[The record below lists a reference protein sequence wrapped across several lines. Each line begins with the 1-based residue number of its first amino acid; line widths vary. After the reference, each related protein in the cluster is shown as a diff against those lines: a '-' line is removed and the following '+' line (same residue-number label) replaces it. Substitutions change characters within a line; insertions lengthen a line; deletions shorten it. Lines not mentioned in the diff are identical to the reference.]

1 MAAPEPPKEDL
12 PLVRDV
18 PKRGDPG
25 AHGRQRIARISQT
38 IGVAWIGFWW
48 FLAPSGGS
56 ARWIVG
62 AAGGLLIIGAR
73 FWLQTQAPK
82 LLDVTHLDLKLNA
95 SVARRGQRVDVTLTV
110 TEPEKVRGQIDVMVT
125 CVESYA
131 YKVDSDRQGPSR
143 RTGHNTLWKW
153 PQVVQALPSQTVA
166 FDIAKELPFSYEGDY
181 VKYTWKVTA
190 TERVERGLDPTIE
203 LPLRVLP

>member
-1 MAAPEPPKEDL
+1 MTAPQPPEEDL

-73 FWLQTQAPK
+73 AWLNIKAPA
-82 LLDVTHLDLKLNA
+82 LLDVSHLDLRLK
-95 SVARRGQRVDVTLTV
+95 SPVARRGSRVEVELAV
-110 TEPEKVRGQIDVMVT
+110 TEPEKVRGNIDVTVA

-143 RTGHNTLWKW
+143 RTGHNTLWRW
-153 PQVVQALPSQTVA
+153 PQVVQPLPTQTIA
-166 FDIAKELPFSYEGDY
+166 FDIAGELPFSYDGNY
-181 VKYTWKVTA
+181 VKYTWTVTA

>member
-1 MAAPEPPKEDL
+1 VAAPEPPREDL
-12 PLVRDV
+12 PLIRDI

-38 IGVAWIGFWW
+38 IGVLWIGFWW
-48 FLAPSGGS
+48 FLAPSDGD

-73 FWLQTQAPK
+73 FWLHTQAPQ
-82 LLDVTHLDLKLNA
+82 LLDVSHLDLKLK
-95 SVARRGQRVDVTLTV
+95 SDVARRGGRVEVDLAV
-110 TEPEKVRGQIDVMVT
+110 TEPDKVRGQIDIAVT

-153 PQVVQALPSQTVA
+153 PTVVQPLAHQTIA
-166 FDIAKELPFSYEGDY
+166 FDIAKELPFSYDGDY
-181 VKYTWKVTA
+181 VKYTWTVTA
-190 TERVERGLDPTIE
+190 TERVERGLDPTIQ

>member
-1 MAAPEPPKEDL
+1 VTAPQPPQEDL
-12 PLVRDV
+12 PLIRDV
-18 PKRGDPG
+18 PERADPG

-38 IGVAWIGFWW
+38 IGVVWIGFWW
-48 FLAPSGGS
+48 FLAPDSGD

-62 AAGGLLIIGAR
+62 GAGGVLIIGAR
-73 FWLQTQAPK
+73 AWLHMKAPA
-82 LLDVTHLDLKLNA
+82 LLDVSHLDLRLR
-95 SVARRGQRVDVTLTV
+95 SPVARRGSRVEVELAV
-110 TEPEKVRGQIDVMVT
+110 TEPEKVRGAIDVTVT

-143 RTGHNTLWKW
+143 RTGHNMLWKW
-153 PQVVQALPSQTVA
+153 PQVVQPLPTQTIA
-166 FDIAKELPFSYEGDY
+166 FDIAKELPFSYAGDY
-181 VKYTWKVTA
+181 VKYTWTVTA

>member
-1 MAAPEPPKEDL
+1 MTAPQPPKEDL

-73 FWLQTQAPK
+73 AWLNIKAPA
-82 LLDVTHLDLKLNA
+82 LLDVSHLDLRLK
-95 SVARRGQRVDVTLTV
+95 SPVARRGSRVEVELAV
-110 TEPEKVRGQIDVMVT
+110 TEPEKVRGSIDVTVA
-125 CVESYA
+125 CIESYA

-143 RTGHNTLWKW
+143 RTGHNTLWRW
-153 PQVVQALPSQTVA
+153 PQVIQPLPTQTIG
-166 FDIAKELPFSYEGDY
+166 FDIARELPFSYEGDY
-181 VKYTWKVTA
+181 VKYTWTVTA

>member
-1 MAAPEPPKEDL
+1 MTAPEPPREDL
-12 PLVRDV
+12 PLIRDV
-18 PKRGDPG
+18 PKRADPG

-38 IGVAWIGFWW
+38 IGIAWIGFWW

-62 AAGGLLIIGAR
+62 AAGGLLIVGAR
-73 FWLQTQAPK
+73 AWLNMKAPA
-82 LLDVTHLDLKLNA
+82 LLDVSHLELKL
-95 SVARRGQRVDVTLTV
+95 SSPVARRGSRVEVELAV
-110 TEPEKVRGQIDVMVT
+110 PEPEKVRGAIDVTVA

-131 YKVDSDRQGPSR
+131 YRVDSDKHNNR
-143 RTGHNTLWKW
+143 RTGHNTLWKY
-153 PQVVQALPSQTVA
+153 PTVVQPLATQTIA
-166 FDIAKELPFSYEGDY
+166 FDIARELPFSYEGDY
-181 VKYTWKVTA
+181 VKYTWTVTA

>member
-1 MAAPEPPKEDL
+1 MDSKKPDDDL
-12 PLVRDV
+12 PLLREV
-18 PKRGDPG
+18 PRRADPG
-25 AHGRQRIARISQT
+25 AAGRARISKISQT
-38 IGVAWIGFWW
+38 IGVVWIGFWW
-48 FLAPSGGS
+48 FLAPDAGS

-62 AAGGLLIIGAR
+62 AAGGILIIGAR
-73 FWLQTQAPK
+73 FWLHTQAPK
-82 LLDVTHLDLKLNA
+82 LLDVSHLDMKLA
-95 SVARRGQRVDVTLTV
+95 SPVARRGERVEVELAVTQ
-110 TEPEKVRGQIDVMVT
+110 PERVRGQIDVTVT

-131 YKVDSDRQGPSR
+131 YKVDSDRSGPSR

-153 PQVVQALPSQTVA
+153 PTVVQPLPAQTIA
-166 FDIAKELPFSYEGDY
+166 FDLPKETPFSYDGNY

>member
-1 MAAPEPPKEDL
+1 MAAPESPKDDL
-12 PLVRDV
+12 PLIRDV
-18 PKRGDPG
+18 PRRADPG
-25 AHGRQRIARISQT
+25 TAGRRRISNISQT
-38 IGVAWIGFWW
+38 IGVGWIAFWW

-73 FWLQTQAPK
+73 AWLHHQAPQ
-82 LLDVTHLDLKLNA
+82 LLDVSHLELKLKSA
-95 SVARRGQRVDVTLTV
+95 VARRGGRVEVELAV
-110 TEPEKVRGQIDVMVT
+110 KEPEKVRGSIDVTVA

-143 RTGHNTLWKW
+143 RTGHNTLWRW
-153 PQVVQALPSQTVA
+153 PQVVQPLPTQTIA
-166 FDIAKELPFSYEGDY
+166 FDITRELPFSYDGDY
-181 VKYTWKVTA
+181 VKYTWTVTA